1 MTPLR
6 YFSLFSPLVTGF
18 LELCVS
24 PEAKYEEGEGGGGV
38 RGGGNLVC
46 SLFSFAT
53 ACAFS
58 YYIHVTVPF

>member
-38 RGGGNLVC
+38 RGGGKEKGQDQ
-46 SLFSFAT
+46 SQPA
-53 ACAFS
+53 
-58 YYIHVTVPF
+58 